1 MTADLVVW
9 DFDGVLNAEPEGTP
23 FGWVPRL
30 DVDLGLSPR
39 AFRAFLNRPGQ
50 AAQVLRGR
58 LSLHAELDDWL
69 KAQDTQVTADTLLA
83 HWLRSED
90 RPDAQ
95 VIDWLDR
102 SPQRAVIGTNNPAPR
117 AEYIMQ
123 SMGFSTR
130 VETIFASGPMGMA
143 KPDPGF
149 YGAIERWSG
158 LAPSALL
165 LIDDNRA
172 NVAAAAAR
180 GWQAFHFHA
189 HTRDGLPAKL
199 GITP

>member
-1 MTADLVVW
+1 MSAQLVVW
-9 DFDGVLNAEPEGTP
+9 DFDGVLNAEPPGTP

-30 DVDLGLSPR
+30 DADLGLSPR
-39 AFRAFLNRPGQ
+39 AFRAFLNQPGQ
-50 AAQVLRGR
+50 AAQVLRGAR
-58 LSLHAELDDWL
+58 SLHAELARWL
-69 KAQDTQVTADTLLA
+69 TTQPTDVTADALLA

-90 RPDAQ
+90 RPDPQ
-95 VIDWLDR
+95 VINWLER

-117 AEYIMQ
+117 ADYIMET
-123 SMGFSTR
+123 MGFAAK

-143 KPDPGF
+143 KPDAGF

-158 LAPSALL
+158 LAPHALL

-180 GWQAFHFHA
+180 GWQTYHFHA

-199 GITP
+199 GITA

>member
-1 MTADLVVW
+1 MSAELVVW
-9 DFDGVLNAEPEGTP
+9 DFDGVLNAEPEGAP
-23 FGWVPRL
+23 FGWVSRL
-30 DVDLGLSPR
+30 DADLGLSPR

-50 AAQVLRGR
+50 AAQVLRGA
-58 LSLHAELDDWL
+58 LSLQDELARWL
-69 KAQDTQVTADTLLA
+69 ATQDTNVTSDALLA

-90 RPDAQ
+90 RPDPQ

-117 AEYIMQ
+117 SQYIMEN
-123 SMGFSTR
+123 MGFSAR

-143 KPDPGF
+143 KPDAGF

-158 LAPSALL
+158 LAPNAIL

-172 NVAAAAAR
+172 NVAAAASR

-199 GITP
+199 GITS

>member
-1 MTADLVVW
+1 MTAQLVVW
-9 DFDGVLNAEPEGTP
+9 DFDGVLNAEPEGEP

-30 DVDLGLSPR
+30 DSDLGLSPR

-50 AAQVLRGR
+50 AAQVLRGAR
-58 LSLHAELDDWL
+58 SLHAELETWL
-69 KAQDTQVTADTLLA
+69 ATQDTAITADTLMA
-83 HWLRSED
+83 HWLRCED
-90 RPDAQ
+90 RPDSQ

-117 AEYIMQ
+117 ADYIMET
-123 SMGFSTR
+123 MGFSAR
-130 VETIFASGPMGMA
+130 VETMFASGPLGAA
-143 KPDPGF
+143 KPDAGF
-149 YGAIERWSG
+149 YAAIERWSG
-158 LAPSALL
+158 LAPRAIL

-180 GWQAFHFHA
+180 GWQVYHFHA

-199 GITP
+199 GIAP